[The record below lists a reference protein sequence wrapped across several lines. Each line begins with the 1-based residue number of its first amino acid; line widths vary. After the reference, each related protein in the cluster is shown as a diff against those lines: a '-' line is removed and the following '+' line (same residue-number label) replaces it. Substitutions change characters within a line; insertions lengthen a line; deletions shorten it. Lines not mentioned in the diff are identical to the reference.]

1 VALDSRLIVPLLLV
15 VAVSACTKVT
25 ARTPDPPPGL
35 ATPNP
40 PDRLIVPVDLPE
52 PVEPPPTPPPAA
64 PPPVVQNQPPR
75 PRVTPTAPTPPPA
88 AAAEAPSQP
97 PPVLQTTLNPA
108 ELEQQT
114 KTLIDVARKDLDRVA
129 VSQLT
134 ASAREQYD
142 QARKFLRQADDAVK
156 IKNLALAQPLAEKA
170 ASLANQL
177 PKK

>member
-1 VALDSRLIVPLLLV
+1 
-15 VAVSACTKVT
+15 
-25 ARTPDPPPGL
+25 
-35 ATPNP
+35 
-40 PDRLIVPVDLPE
+40 VPVALPE
-52 PVEPPPTPPPAA
+52 PVEPPPAPPPAA
-64 PPPVVQNQPPR
+64 PPPVVQNQTTR
-75 PRVTPTAPTPPPA
+75 PRATPAAATPPPA
-88 AAAEAPSQP
+88 AAAVEAPPPQP

-134 ASAREQYD
+134 PSAREQYD